1 MDVLARVG
9 VLDVDDGAV
18 ADRIEREV
26 GVGARLVGE
35 ALEGQPAVR
44 GGRRLGAVG
53 DGAQGARQILPDGR
67 VNDRKIMPRASA
79 LGSKAGT
86 HRALT
91 EGGGP
96 R

>member
-9 VLDVDDGAV
+9 VLDVDDSAIANRV
-18 ADRIEREV
+18 ECEV
-26 GVGARLVGE
+26 DVGGRLVGE

-67 VNDRKIMPRASA
+67 VDDPGRGGADLAIRIDRIRRDP
-79 LGSKAGT
+79 G
-86 HRALT
+86 
-91 EGGGP
+91 
-96 R
+96 

>member
-18 ADRIEREV
+18 ADRIKREV
-26 GVGARLVGE
+26 DVGARLVVG

-53 DGAQGARQILPDGR
+53 DGAQGVRQVLPDGR
-67 VNDRKIMPRASA
+67 VDDPGRGGADLAVRIDRIGRDLK
-79 LGSKAGT
+79 
-86 HRALT
+86 
-91 EGGGP
+91 
-96 R
+96 